1 MTEVRGRP
9 HHRDHMCYAH
19 RERDT
24 AQTQHGTA
32 RSGGGAAGVTQR
44 SGVLEGEGEADR
56 RRRGRDAS
64 KPHIAN

>member
-9 HHRDHMCYAH
+9 RHRDHMCYAH

-32 RSGGGAAGVTQR
+32 RSGGGAAGGTQR
-44 SGVLEGEGEADR
+44 SGVLEGERGTHDGGE
-56 RRRGRDAS
+56 GRVKTS
-64 KPHIAN
+64 HR